1 VEALGK
7 RLSLRSEDGLVEG
20 ADALV
25 LLVGEVLDLGGG
37 LAVAWGEG
45 VVEEVEGLGE
55 VAELAVGAGGED
67 ALVGVVEIEEGDELA
82 EVVFQ
87 MGLGDGIERGGFVCA
102 EAVVQ
107 GVPEQHAEDAGAVG
121 FGGDDVGV
129 FCEAGEVVDGGGVL
143 GVGDGLV
150 FLVVGFID
158 LSNFLRVVNPEALV
172 GGAVDAQGRRVVVHG
187 GDEAA
192 IGPDDGAKV
201 VGGVEGGDAGEGAG
215 VGEAEDEVGAEGHGG
230 FMIYDL

>member
-1 VEALGK
+1 MRDELFE
-7 RLSLRSEDGLVEG
+7 R
-20 ADALV
+20 ADSLV
-25 LLVGEVLDLGGG
+25 LLEGEVLDLGGG
-37 LAVAWGEG
+37 LGVAFGE
-45 VVEEVEGLGE
+45 VVGEEVERLGE

-67 ALVGVVEIEEGDELA
+67 ALVGVIEIEEGDELA

-87 MGLGDGIERGGFVCA
+87 MSFGDGIERGGFVVA
-102 EAVVQ
+102 QVVVQ
-107 GVPEQHAEDAGAVG
+107 AVPEQQAEDAGALG

-129 FCEAGEVVDGGGVL
+129 FGQAGEVVAGRWVL

-158 LSNFLRVVNPEALV
+158 LGDFLGVFNPEALV
-172 GGAVDAQGRRVVVHG
+172 GRAVDAQWRRVVVHG
-187 GDEAA
+187 SDEAA

-215 VGEAEDEVGAEGHGG
+215 LGEAEDKIGAEGHGELG
-230 FMIYDL
+230 FGSCEG